1 MKLNALIFFGIS
13 FLFVFGLFLFP
24 NYGLIQAFILVFV
37 LLYFRLTYLSV
48 KNLSRKRDGFVLP
61 LFLLSNIFW
70 FLFEIFSISFLQGD
84 IAFFDFTTYS
94 PYYRQIIPIDVL
106 TEAIFSIVSFNFFTT
121 LVFYLFKRKRTRL
134 VSSNKLGGY
143 SHIIIDSFLFIF
155 SLSGWYTFF
164 TNAKSFGLMLSNL
177 LLFRSA
183 EYDIEPGFSNY
194 LPILSIVA
202 SSLLLYRLIF
212 IKKGNKSIKILGF
225 LLGAILVVFSGTRFK
240 LIYLILPSLITIIFS
255 NKDIISKNFKRKMLI
270 FFTTSLVLISSYQ
283 IINRYDSNDSND
295 FDTTKSISG
304 SGHFLAFCHAIEISK
319 DLNNYFNQTMLSLFV
334 SDMVPR
340 FIWADKPKSEFWE
353 YYNKKLAI
361 AGNVTP
367 SFLGQYYLNWGIIG
381 CFIIAFNFGIW
392 LVIVDNYYKDYLI
405 NSNHFSLF
413 FSAFLFCFLFLS
425 FRVYSLNYFFYVVI
439 LFFLNKMFKL
449 NFKTL
454 K

>member
-1 MKLNALIFFGIS
+1 MKLKALIFFGIS

-24 NYGLIQAFILVFV
+24 NYDLIQAFILVFS

-48 KNLSRKRDGFVLP
+48 KNISRKQDSFILP
-61 LFLLSNIFW
+61 LFFLSNIFW
-70 FLFEIFSISFLQGD
+70 FLSEMFSIAFLQGD

-94 PYYRQIIPIDVL
+94 PSYRQKIPIDVL
-106 TEAIFSIVSFNFFTT
+106 TEAVFSIVSFNFFTT
-121 LVFYLFKRKRTRL
+121 LVFYLFKRRKNRL
-134 VSSNKLGGY
+134 ITSNKLGSY
-143 SHIIIDSFLFIF
+143 SPILIDSLLFIF
-155 SLSGWYTFF
+155 ALSGWYIFF
-164 TNAKSFGLMLSNL
+164 TNAQSIGLMISNL

-212 IKKGNKSIKILGF
+212 IKKGVKSIKILGF
-225 LLGAILVVFSGTRFK
+225 LLGAILVFFSGTRFK
-240 LIYLILPSLITIIFS
+240 LIYLVLPSVITIIFS
-255 NKDIISKNFKRKMLI
+255 NNDIISKNFKRKILI
-270 FFTTSLVLISSYQ
+270 FFSTSLILISSYQ
-283 IINRYDSNDSND
+283 ITNRYGANDTND
-295 FDTTKSISG
+295 FNTTKSITG

-319 DLNNYFNQTMLSLFV
+319 DLNYYFNQTMLSLFV

-340 FIWADKPKSEFWE
+340 FIWPDKPGSKFWE

-367 SFLGQYYLNWGIIG
+367 SILGQYYLNWGVMG

-392 LVIVDNYYKDYLI
+392 LVVVDYYFKDYLI

-413 FSAFLFCFLFLS
+413 LSAFLFCFLFLS
-425 FRVYSLNYFFYVVI
+425 FRVYSLNYFFYVII
-439 LFFLNKMFKL
+439 LFSLNKMFKL
-449 NFKTL
+449 NHKIFK
-454 K
+454 